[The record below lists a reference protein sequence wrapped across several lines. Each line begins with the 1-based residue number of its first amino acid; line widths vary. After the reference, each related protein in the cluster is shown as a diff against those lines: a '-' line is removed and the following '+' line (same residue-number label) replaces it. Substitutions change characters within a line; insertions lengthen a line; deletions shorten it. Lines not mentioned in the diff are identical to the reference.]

1 MEQWIANHVRGIV
14 DSLIYSALGIV
25 ILVAFFWCVQRL
37 LPFSVKKEIEEDQ
50 NVSLGIILA
59 AFIIG
64 ISMII
69 AAVLRS

>member
-14 DSLIYSALGIV
+14 DSLIYSVLGIV
-25 ILVAFFWCVQRL
+25 ILVTLFWFVQRL
-37 LPFSVKKEIEEDQ
+37 LPFSIKKEIEEDQ
-50 NVSLGIILA
+50 NISLGIILA